1 MKQKS
6 FKPAFG
12 LSNKHIQTLYSS
24 LFRKKISLDFEVE
37 CFKLPDGDFVDCY
50 WLNKPSPKSDKP
62 IVILFHGLAGSY
74 ESPYIQGA
82 MKKLS
87 QANFSSVVMHF
98 RGCSGRANKL
108 PRAYHSG
115 ETQDALNWIKHLKN
129 SFPNSKLFSVG
140 FSIGGNMLL
149 KLLGEMGKD
158 SILNGAISISAP
170 LELNICADSID
181 KGFSKIYQKHLL
193 KNLNISLK
201 KKYEIHDMQKFISL
215 KKEDIDKIENF
226 WEFDDLYTAP
236 IHGFSSAKDYY
247 EKSSSKQFLKDI
259 KTKTLII
266 HSLDD
271 PFMTPKILP
280 TKNQISSYIE
290 LEITKYGGHVGF
302 ISGSFI
308 SPDYWLDN
316 RIVNYFKSFKME
328 KSSLTLI

>member
-24 LFRKKISLDFEVE
+24 LFRKKISLNFKVE

-50 WLNKPSPKSDKP
+50 WLDKPSPKSDKP

-115 ETQDALNWIKHLKN
+115 ETQDALNWIKYLKN

-149 KLLGEMGKD
+149 KLLGEMGKE
-158 SILNGAISISAP
+158 SILDGAISISAP
-170 LELNICADSID
+170 LKLNICADSID

-215 KKEDIDKIENF
+215 KKEDIDKIKNF
-226 WEFDDLYTAP
+226 WEFDNLYTAP

-247 EKSSSKQFLKDI
+247 KKSSSKQFLKDI

-316 RIVNYFKSFKME
+316 RIVKYFLE
-328 KSSLTLI
+328 LQT